1 MKDIQLNK
9 ETWQKLKSELQKE
22 WNFISA
28 AELEQTRGSFKS
40 IFGLVQT
47 KCDLH
52 DEEVKAKLPSILK
65 KY

>member
-1 MKDIQLNK
+1 MKDIQVTK
-9 ETWQKLKSELQKE
+9 ENWQKLKGELQKE

-40 IFGLVQT
+40 IFGLVQS

-52 DEEVKAKLPSILK
+52 EEEVKAKLVSILK